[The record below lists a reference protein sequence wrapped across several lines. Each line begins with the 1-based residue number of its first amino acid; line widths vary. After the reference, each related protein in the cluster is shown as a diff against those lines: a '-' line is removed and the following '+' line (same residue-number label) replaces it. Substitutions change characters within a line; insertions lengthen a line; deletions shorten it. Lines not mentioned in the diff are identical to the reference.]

1 MRIFHT
7 SDWHLGATL
16 GSHERLPEQRR
27 FLAWLLDA
35 AVEAGAEALVV
46 AGDIYDTVNPPIEAQ
61 QALAA
66 FLAEWRRRLPTAAV
80 VVVAGNH
87 DSAPRIEAPRPYADF
102 VGHLHLVGAAHP
114 ENLEKCLVALPDAH
128 GQAAAWCLAVPFL
141 RPADLD
147 CRLREGETPE
157 GAYLR
162 AVGELYATLRD
173 LARKRDPALPLVA
186 LGHCTVA
193 GSERAGSERLLIGG
207 VESVPAS
214 LLAEGVDYVA
224 LGHIHKP
231 WKVGGEFVRY
241 CGSPY
246 ALDIDERRYTH
257 QVLQVDLGAP
267 GAPPVVTALPVPA
280 EVAVPMLV
288 FPERPGSWDEA
299 QAALRAFDALPWKNI
314 PRDFW
319 PLAEIVVSGT
329 LPDPAF
335 RADAEMLCAALPL
348 RVVRVRWNGVA
359 AAGGNSAPVA
369 LSLAGRDAPEA
380 VFRRFY
386 ASQRGSDDIPAALLR
401 CFQEAQSLA
410 EGQA

>member
-16 GSHERLPEQRR
+16 GSHDRLPEQRR

-35 AVEAGAEALVV
+35 AVAAGAEALVV
-46 AGDIYDTVNPPIEAQ
+46 AGDIFDTVNPPIEAQ

-66 FLAEWRRRLPTAAV
+66 FLADWRRRLPTAAV

-102 VGHLHLVGAAHP
+102 VGHLHLVGAARP
-114 ENLEKCLVALPDAH
+114 DDPEKCLVALPGAD
-128 GQAAAWCLAVPFL
+128 GKPAAWCLAVPFL

-157 GAYLR
+157 AAYLR
-162 AVGELYATLRD
+162 TVGELYASLRA
-173 LARKRDPALPLVA
+173 LAYERDASLPIVA
-186 LGHCTVA
+186 VGHCTVA

-207 VESVPAS
+207 VESVPAA

-231 WKVGGEFVRY
+231 WKVGGEWVRY

-257 QVLQVDLGAP
+257 QVLQVDLG
-267 GAPPVVTALPVPA
+267 GRGVLPVVSAVPVPA

-299 QAALRAFDALPWKNI
+299 QAALRAFAAAPWKNI

-319 PLAEIVVSGT
+319 PLAEIVVTGA

-335 RADAEMLCAALPL
+335 RAEAEALCAALPL
-348 RVVRVRWNGVA
+348 RVVRVRWNGTVSSGDA
-359 AAGGNSAPVA
+359 AAPVA
-369 LSLAGRDAPEA
+369 LALDGPGAPEA
-380 VFRRFY
+380 VFRRFF
-386 ASQRGSDDIPAALLR
+386 AAQNGSADIPEALLR
-401 CFQEAQSLA
+401 CFQEAQCLA